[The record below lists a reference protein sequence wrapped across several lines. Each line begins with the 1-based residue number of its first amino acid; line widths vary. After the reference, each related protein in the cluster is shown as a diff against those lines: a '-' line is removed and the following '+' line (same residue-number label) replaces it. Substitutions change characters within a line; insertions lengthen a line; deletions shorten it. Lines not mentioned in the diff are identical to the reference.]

1 MSDTNPIAQVK
12 DVTKVYRQG
21 SVDVNALR
29 GLDLELARGE
39 FTAICGPSGSGKT
52 TALNLIGALDA
63 REGRWRLST
72 AGSSASSD
80 ATGSGSSSRLTTSC
94 PCSPPTRTR
103 RS

>member
-1 MSDTNPIAQVK
+1 MSDTNPIAQAK

-63 REGRWRLST
+63 PTSGQVVLEGRPLEALNRRQLSQLRLEQV
-72 AGSSASSD
+72 
-80 ATGSGSSSRLTTSC
+80 LT
-94 PCSPPTRTR
+94 R
-103 RS
+103 